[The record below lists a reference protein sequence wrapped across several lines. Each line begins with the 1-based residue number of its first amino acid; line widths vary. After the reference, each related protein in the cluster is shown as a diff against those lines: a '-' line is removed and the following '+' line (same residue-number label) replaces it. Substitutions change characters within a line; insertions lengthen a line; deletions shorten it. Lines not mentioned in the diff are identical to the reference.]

1 MKVDFD
7 TNDHPFY
14 FFESSTL
21 DLAHNQESTAIKK
34 LQFQNLSSIL
44 KDFFQIEKLVFSV
57 IPSVGKINI
66 YTK

>member
-14 FFESSTL
+14 FFQTSTL

-44 KDFFQIEKLVFSV
+44 KDFFSDRKTSFLGNSFRR
-57 IPSVGKINI
+57 KD
-66 YTK
+66 